1 MDYIYL
7 SPASIGRLAA
17 LLLGLFSAAYFF
29 RLRRHSAATRMLLYY
44 TGLLSIFLAANFFS
58 VSTLY
63 PEFTLLQ
70 QYAFTPALLGLI
82 FYIQFAYRFS
92 ENCYRLEARIVGIIS
107 AVLTAAT
114 LLHYGIKTAKL
125 QPIYVFDL
133 QKYGVVAEKEI
144 GLASFVFLLW
154 SAVVFVRKALR
165 WRKNQSGPARAAAIF
180 ALLSAVQILIG
191 GTVVLIYTGTLTVQ
205 AYDFNYAVF
214 TLLTVFG
221 LIVIHANYS
230 NEPASFMQRFVG
242 IALVTLLL
250 MTTASAAAAAAHF
263 EDAYRRLRLAAA
275 RAAIHAVESGHAFDP
290 DDLRYI
296 IAFPLSA
303 PNNRDDAAQ
312 TLYAPAGFRYTS
324 VLAAT
329 RENYARMKTRHAAPL
344 FRLDLDRE
352 FRVRLARVD
361 GTELG
366 GFRLAGLLDRTDY
379 YSAFALEL
387 NQRRYEV
394 GFSYLEYRRFMHER
408 MQALAWVTLIAA
420 LLIVALFPLFFRLH
434 LTGPLERLLAGVR
447 AVNAGDLSASVKPE
461 FDDEIGYL
469 AVSFN
474 RMVRSLQNADRLKD
488 EFLANTSH
496 ELRTPLHGI
505 IGITESMLVAPDL
518 SAADR
523 ANLNMIA
530 SSGRRLVALVN
541 DILDFSRLKSR
552 ELKLTLE
559 SLSPER
565 AAENAIALLA
575 PLARQKGLALINAIA
590 PDAPAVR
597 ADANRFEQILLNL
610 LGNAIK
616 FTAQG
621 EVRISAQVLPTT
633 LEIAV
638 EDTGAGLPPDRLEDV
653 FLPFQQLHASA
664 AREFGGAGIG
674 LSITRQL
681 VELHGGRIRAESRA
695 AGGARF
701 VFNLPLSGEPP
712 LSLDAEPTRLAHL
725 AAEVAFVPDTLAAS
739 ARNAAVQSAQS
750 APSPQSSLRLDPALA
765 GALILAVDDEP
776 VNLQV
781 LKNLL
786 AITGASALFA
796 ADGESALDLIRES
809 ERKPDLVLLDLMMPR
824 MSGLEVCQAIR
835 TKYSRLEMPVLILTA
850 RNRPSDLA
858 AGLNA
863 GANDF
868 LPKPF
873 DPQELIARAGT
884 LLDIKRGAAAR
895 NQLTALQKELSVA
908 RRMQLSL
915 MPASL
920 PVRADWSAAARY
932 IPMESV
938 GGDLYDCA
946 ETEDGVALL
955 VADVSGHG
963 VAAALIASMVKLSF
977 AQQAP
982 AAASPAA
989 ILRGMNALLTN
1000 RVGLRFI
1007 TACCVFFDLRRKQLR
1022 VARAGHLPVF
1032 VRRRATGEI
1041 FQIMP
1046 RGKPLGFL
1054 LDPEIAEEV
1063 FELAAGDRVVLCT
1076 DGLTEALADDN
1087 DASGERRFIQILGAA
1102 DAIDRDALADAL
1114 IRASAGE
1121 SGGAA
1126 LSDDITLIVADF
1138 QNENIYDARTPD
1150 APAAA
1155 QAS

>member
-1 MDYIYL
+1 MDYLYL

-29 RLRRHSAATRMLLYY
+29 RLRRNSSATRMLLYY
-44 TGLLSIFLAANFFS
+44 TALLSIFLAANLFS
-58 VSTLY
+58 VSALY

-70 QYAFTPALLGLI
+70 QYAFTPALLGLV
-82 FYIQFAYRFS
+82 FYIQFAYRFA
-92 ENCYRLEARIVGIIS
+92 ENCYPLEARIAGAVS
-107 AVLTAAT
+107 ALIAAAT
-114 LLHYGIKTAKL
+114 LVHYGIKTANL
-125 QPIYVFDL
+125 PPIYVFDL
-133 QKYGVVAEKEI
+133 QKFGVVAEKEI

-154 SAVVFVRKALR
+154 SVIVFLRKSLR
-165 WRKNQSGPARAAAIF
+165 WRKTASGPARAAAIF

-191 GTVVLIYTGTLTVQ
+191 GTVVLIYTGTLSVQ

-263 EDAYRRLRLAAA
+263 EDAYRQLRLGAA
-275 RAAIHAVESGHAFDP
+275 RAAIYAVESGRAP
-290 DDLRYI
+290 EASDLRYI
-296 IAFPLSA
+296 VAFPA
-303 PNNRDDAAQ
+303 PDSNG
-312 TLYAPAGFRYTS
+312 APGAPRILHPAAGFNYAHA
-324 VLAAT
+324 LAAT
-329 RENYARMKTRHAAPL
+329 RENYARMKSRHAAPL
-344 FRLDLDRE
+344 FRLDLDRD
-352 FRVRLARVD
+352 VAARLARIVPTD
-361 GTELG
+361 LA
-366 GFRLAGLLDRTDY
+366 GFRMAGVFDRNAY
-379 YSAFALEL
+379 YSAFSVDLE
-387 NQRRYEV
+387 NRRYEV
-394 GFSYLEYRRFMHER
+394 GFSYLEYRRFMHDR

-420 LLIVALFPLFFRLH
+420 LGIVALFPLFFRLH
-434 LTGPLERLLAGVR
+434 LTGPLDRLLAGVR

-505 IGITESMLVAPDL
+505 IGITESMLASPEL
-518 SAADR
+518 SAAER

-530 SSGRRLVALVN
+530 TSGRRLVSLVN
-541 DILDFSRLKSR
+541 DILDFSRLKNR
-552 ELKLTLE
+552 ELKLALE

-565 AAENAIALLA
+565 AAESAIALLA
-575 PLARQKGLALINAIA
+575 PLARQKELALVNAIA
-590 PDAPAVR
+590 PDAPAIR

-621 EVRISAQVLPTT
+621 EVRLSAQATPTT

-638 EDTGAGLPPDRLEDV
+638 EDTGMGLPPDRLEDV
-653 FLPFQQLHASA
+653 FAPFQQLHASA

-695 AGGARF
+695 EGGARF
-701 VFNLPLSGEPP
+701 VFSLPLSGEAP
-712 LSLDAEPTRLAHL
+712 LSLDAEPSRLAHM
-725 AAEVAFVPDTLAAS
+725 AAEVAVYTDEM
-739 ARNAAVQSAQS
+739 AAVRSDGP
-750 APSPQSSLRLDPALA
+750 APAALHAEPALA
-765 GALILAVDDEP
+765 DALILAVDDEP

-786 AITGASALFA
+786 SMAGASALFA
-796 ADGESALDLIRES
+796 HDGETALQLIRDS
-809 ERKPDLVLLDLMMPR
+809 DRKPDLVLLDLMMPR
-824 MSGLEVCQAIR
+824 MSGFEVCRALR
-835 TKYSRLEMPVLILTA
+835 AEYSRLEMPVLILTA

-858 AGLNA
+858 AGLAA

-873 DPQELIARAGT
+873 DSRELIARAGA

-895 NQLTALQKELSVA
+895 SQLIALQKELSVA

-920 PVRADWSAAARY
+920 PERAGWSAAARY

-938 GGDLYDCA
+938 GGDLYDCT

-977 AQQAP
+977 AQQASE
-982 AAASPAA
+982 AQSPAT

-1007 TACCVFFDLRRKQLR
+1007 TACCVYFDLRRQQLR

-1032 VRRRATGEI
+1032 VRRRSTGEV

-1054 LDPEIAEEV
+1054 QNPEIGEET

-1076 DGLTEALADDN
+1076 DGLTEALAEAD
-1087 DASGERRFIQILGAA
+1087 DASGERRFIEILSAT
-1102 DAIDRDALADAL
+1102 DDLDRNALADAL

-1121 SGGAA
+1121 PVGAEA

-1138 QNENIYDARTPD
+1138 QNA
-1150 APAAA
+1150 
-1155 QAS
+1155 

>member
-1 MDYIYL
+1 MEYIYL

-29 RLRRHSAATRMLLYY
+29 RLRRNSPATRMLLYY
-44 TGLLSIFLAANFFS
+44 TALLSIFLAANLFS
-58 VSTLY
+58 VSALY
-63 PEFTLLQ
+63 PELTLLQ
-70 QYAFTPALLGLI
+70 QYAFTPALAGLV

-92 ENCYRLEARIVGIIS
+92 ENCYPLEARIAGFAS
-107 AVLTAAT
+107 AALATAT
-114 LLHYGIKTAKL
+114 VLHYALKTANL
-125 QPIYVFDL
+125 APIYVFDL

-154 SAVVFVRKALR
+154 SVLVFLRKTLR
-165 WRKNQSGPARAAAIF
+165 WRKNRTGPARAAAIF

-191 GTVVLIYTGTLTVQ
+191 GTVVLIYTGTLSVQ
-205 AYDFNYAVF
+205 AYDLNYAVF

-263 EDAYRRLRLAAA
+263 EDAYRQLRMAAA
-275 RAAIHAVESGHAFDP
+275 RAAIQSVESGQAIDP
-290 DDLRYI
+290 TGDLRYI
-296 IAFPLSA
+296 VSFVAHEDVPGYAQPQARGNAGAGETRTLHPPADFPY
-303 PNNRDDAAQ
+303 AQ
-312 TLYAPAGFRYTS
+312 
-324 VLAAT
+324 VIAAT
-329 RENYARMKTRHAAPL
+329 RENYARMKSRHAAPL
-344 FRLDLDRE
+344 FRLDLDRD
-352 FRVRLARVD
+352 FR
-361 GTELG
+361 ELETRIDPAAIT
-366 GFRLAGLLDRTDY
+366 GFRLGDVFNRESY
-379 YSAFALEL
+379 YAAYSVQGAD
-387 NQRRYEV
+387 QRYEV
-394 GFSYLEYRRFMHER
+394 GFSYLEYRRYMHER
-408 MQALAWVTLIAA
+408 MLALAWVTLIAA
-420 LLIVALFPLFFRLH
+420 VGIVALFPLFFRLH
-434 LTGPLERLLAGVR
+434 LTGPLNRLLTGVR
-447 AVNAGDLSASVKPE
+447 SVNEGDLAAHVKPE

-496 ELRTPLHGI
+496 ELRTPLHGV
-505 IGITESMLVAPDL
+505 IGIAESMLAAPEL
-518 SAADR
+518 SAAAR
-523 ANLNMIA
+523 ANLQMIA
-530 SSGRRLVALVN
+530 ASGRRLVSLVN
-541 DILDFSRLKSR
+541 DILDFSRLKGR
-552 ELKLTLE
+552 ELKLTPE
-559 SLSPER
+559 SLSPHR
-565 AAENAIALLA
+565 AADGAVALLA
-575 PLARQKGLALINAIA
+575 PLARQKGLALVNAISA
-590 PDAPAVR
+590 DAPAIR
-597 ADANRFEQILLNL
+597 ADSNRFEQILLNL

-616 FTAQG
+616 FTAVG
-621 EVRISAQVLPTT
+621 EVRLSARVHGSA
-633 LEIAV
+633 LEISV

-653 FLPFQQLHASA
+653 FAPFQQLHASA
-664 AREFGGAGIG
+664 SREFGGAGIG

-681 VELHGGRIRAESRA
+681 VELHGGRIHAESRRE
-695 AGGARF
+695 GGARF
-701 VFNLPLSGEPP
+701 VFTLPLSGEPP
-712 LSLDAEPTRLAHL
+712 LAEDPESPRLAHM
-725 AAEVAFVPDTLAAS
+725 AGEPARADFAS
-739 ARNAAVQSAQS
+739 ADSAEFTHTPAQTGG
-750 APSPQSSLRLDPALA
+750 ALA

-786 AITGASALFA
+786 ALEGAAALFA
-796 ADGESALDLIRES
+796 DGGEQALQIIREA

-824 MSGLEVCQAIR
+824 MSGLEVCRAIR
-835 TKYSRLEMPVLILTA
+835 AERSRLEMPVLMLTA
-850 RNRPSDLA
+850 RNRAADLA
-858 AGLNA
+858 AGLAA

-873 DPQELIARAGT
+873 DSRELIARVGT
-884 LLDIKRGAAAR
+884 LIDIKRGAEAQTR
-895 NQLTALQKELSVA
+895 LVALQKELGVA
-908 RRMQLSL
+908 KRMQLSL

-920 PVRADWSAAARY
+920 PERAGWSAAARY

-955 VADVSGHG
+955 IADVSGHG

-982 AAASPAA
+982 EVASPAA

-1007 TACCVFFDLRRKQLR
+1007 TACCVYFDLRRKLLR

-1032 VRRRATGEI
+1032 IRRRATGEF

-1054 LDPEIAEEV
+1054 VDPEIGEEV
-1063 FELAAGDRVVLCT
+1063 FDLEAGDRVVLCT
-1076 DGLTEALADDN
+1076 DGLTEALADAK
-1087 DASGERRFIQILGAA
+1087 DASGERRFVELLCAS
-1102 DAIDRDALADAL
+1102 DEIDRDALANAL
-1114 IRASAGE
+1114 ILASAGE
-1121 SGGAA
+1121 PAA
-1126 LSDDITLIVADF
+1126 SAPLSDDITLIVADF
-1138 QNENIYDARTPD
+1138 QDAKTHRSS
-1150 APAAA
+1150 APEAA